1 MNGQERLTV
10 KQQVHGK
17 VQKQRNAHNSR
28 VWLEQVTEDTPS
40 RNHVHDE
47 HGDTKRKRNQENDE
61 HGDTKHNRNQG
72 HDEHGDTKHKRNQV
86 HDEHGDTKHKR
97 RQ

>member
-1 MNGQERLTV
+1 MSGEERLTV

-28 VWLEQVTEDTPS
+28 VRRERVTEDTPS
-40 RNHVHDE
+40 RNQLHDE
-47 HGDTKRKRNQENDE
+47 HGDTKHKRNQV
-61 HGDTKHNRNQG
+61 

>member
-1 MNGQERLTV
+1 MSGEEPLTV
-10 KQQVHGK
+10 KQPVHGK
-17 VQKQRNAHNSR
+17 VQKQRNAHHSR
-28 VWLEQVTEDTPS
+28 VRRERVTEDTPS
-40 RNHVHDE
+40 RNQLHDE
-47 HGDTKRKRNQENDE
+47 HGDTKHKRSQV
-61 HGDTKHNRNQG
+61 